1 MSDISTKSYR
11 KKLAERGAFYT
22 DPKLAADIKKYIP
35 DDVTEVYDPTCG
47 GGNLLASFGD
57 SVKKYGQE
65 LDEEQAN
72 YCRERLTNCE
82 IVAGDTLKNPA
93 FMDRKFKAIVA
104 NYPFSVSWEQ
114 NKDDPRFDVAP
125 ALAPKSKADF
135 AFILHIIHILAD
147 DGVASCLCS
156 PGIGYRGNAE
166 GKIRQWLIE
175 QNYIDTVVLYE
186 GGYFEDTSIS
196 TMLLVLR
203 KNKTTTDITF
213 TDHKLNKSRVVPIE
227 EVRSNSYNLS
237 VNCYIQE
244 EVKREVIDTVAVQKD
259 IYKTEVETLR
269 NVAELQFMLLD
280 IDTGLKKGDF
290 VAFLNEVQSVVD
302 EYMKKVSV

>member
-1 MSDISTKSYR
+1 MNDISTKSYR

-22 DPKLAADIKKYIP
+22 DPKLAEDIKKYIP

-47 GGNLLASFGD
+47 GGNLLAIFGD

-93 FMDRKFKAIVA
+93 FMGRKFKAIVA

-114 NKDDPRFDVAP
+114 NKDDPRFSVAP

-135 AFILHIIHILAD
+135 AFILHILYMLAD
-147 DGVASCLCS
+147 DGVASCLCF
-156 PGIGYRGNAE
+156 PGIGYRGNSE

-213 TDHKLNKSRVVPIE
+213 TDHKLNKSRIVPID

-237 VNCYIQE
+237 VNYYVHE
-244 EVKREVIDTVAVQKD
+244 EVKREVIDTATIQKD
-259 IYKTEVETLR
+259 IYKSAVESLR
-269 NVAELQFMLLD
+269 NVTELQFMLLD
-280 IDTGLKKGDF
+280 IDNGLKKDDF